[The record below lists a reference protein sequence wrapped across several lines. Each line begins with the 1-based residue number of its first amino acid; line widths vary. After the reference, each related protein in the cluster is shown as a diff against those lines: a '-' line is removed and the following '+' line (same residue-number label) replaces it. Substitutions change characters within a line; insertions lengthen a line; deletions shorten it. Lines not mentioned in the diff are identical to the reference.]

1 MLLSDKY
8 KITRVITKGTYS
20 TLYEGEHVYKKHKV
34 AIKLECDETCKKL
47 LENEINMYLYLKHHS
62 KINIPNIKYIGTYNE
77 YKYIVMELLD
87 INLKQ
92 YNDNGITNYKFLL
105 LIEQMFLLI
114 QQFHYRGLVHR
125 DIKPEN
131 FVFNKREELCII
143 DLGLSAFKT
152 TREMKH
158 FIGNKRYASFT
169 CHLDNYIYKETDDIL
184 SIIYMLFDL
193 YTHVLPWDNKYINY
207 NTKKNANFEEF
218 YKSNNKYDA
227 IINLLICC
235 YNKIY
240 DKDFYTCVFNELRS
254 TIYDYHP

>member
-8 KITRVITKGTYS
+8 RITRVITKSTYS
-20 TLYEGEHVYKKHKV
+20 TLYEGEHIYKKHKV
-34 AIKLECDETCKKL
+34 AIKSECDETCKKL
-47 LENEINMYLYLKHHS
+47 LENEINMYLYLKRHS